1 MSRELDFESIIDEF
15 ARIKANFFFPQ
26 IPIWL
31 SIALDWGLDE
41 EPGENGGGNKR
52 KGEGLEELEGWVI
65 ILTKPLEVNKERK
78 YNLSGVS
85 RKVPVVRRWLCWL
98 ILCVSLTRLWCPVVW
113 SNTSL
118 EVATKVLVDV
128 MTSCSQLD

>member
-1 MSRELDFESIIDEF
+1 M
-15 ARIKANFFFPQ
+15 
-26 IPIWL
+26 
-31 SIALDWGLDE
+31 
-41 EPGENGGGNKR
+41 
-52 KGEGLEELEGWVI
+52 EGWVI

-85 RKVPVVRRWLCWL
+85 RKPPVVRRWLCWL

-118 EVATKVLVDV
+118 EVAAKVLVDV
-128 MTSCSQLD
+128 MTGYSQLN